1 MLERSAKNKR
11 RLGVP
16 KTHND
21 TGAPLGAWCEIER
34 SRSEDDVDDVDA
46 HHEALVTP
54 GRRPCRAMLR
64 KLIRLS
70 WNFR

>member
-1 MLERSAKNKR
+1 MLERSAKDKR
-11 RLGVP
+11 RLCVP
-16 KTHND
+16 KTHNETD
-21 TGAPLGAWCEIER
+21 ALKGAWCEIER
-34 SRSEDDVDDVDA
+34 FRSRDDVDDVAA